1 VGADPVRIAIGGG
14 YRTAAEMLFDVN
26 AGLAVAYE
34 HFTSRLDGF
43 GGMAG
48 TDGPGEQFARAYD
61 DAANAALW
69 AYSDIVAAAG
79 NLASIAS
86 ASAANHDR
94 ANRASIIVPGG
105 YMYDPEAPLR
115 EGRAAKVWRHEVPS
129 ALGSDGWGPD
139 WWHFVADAVGYL
151 YPDASTGDLERAAG
165 EWTWQAT
172 VLEEYASSCAYA
184 ISCLREQISPEID
197 DAVAACTLLREQLEA
212 LAGSFRQVGQLCQ
225 EYADQVEH
233 TRDAI
238 ADAAKELLAWTVG
251 TQIASHGL
259 ALFTAGGSELLGQS
273 FQATRIAAAAAK
285 IRTILSELALWV
297 TTKLGPLNAVKTSAL
312 ASSARVEKLIGLE
325 AVFLGRLPATSR
337 ARLPALICP
346 KRQLQSHFD
355 HAPVLG
361 VMGNYNKARAL
372 EYETRLGEFVADP
385 ATLRFMGKYKG
396 KPAVLN
402 FDPESRIVVIQ
413 DPRGVFVSVWRAESD
428 QYKNL
433 IVRGSL

>member
-1 VGADPVRIAIGGG
+1 MRIAIGGG

-297 TTKLGPLNAVKTSAL
+297 SLRAASMHAVRASAV
-312 ASSARVEKLIGLE
+312 ACSARMERLVSARTMLTGVLS
-325 AVFLGRLPATSR
+325 AGGRVRFKPLVCSQ
-337 ARLPALICP
+337 
-346 KRQLQSHFD
+346 RQLQSHFR
-355 HAPVLG
+355 HAGVLG
-361 VMGNYNKARAL
+361 VRGNYSRATAREFEERLHEFVTDKETLRVFGTFRGERMIFNVNPEASIVVLQKAS
-372 EYETRLGEFVADP
+372 GEFVS
-385 ATLRFMGKYKG
+385 T
-396 KPAVLN
+396 
-402 FDPESRIVVIQ
+402 
-413 DPRGVFVSVWRAESD
+413 WRTSPK
-428 QYKNL
+428 QFKNL
-433 IVRGSL
+433 MIRGTQ